1 MPIRLT
7 HTEAE
12 IAACFAVMQELRPH
26 LSPDEF
32 VERVQRQQQQGFLL
46 AALEEEGE
54 VMAVA
59 GFRLLES
66 LAWGRFLYVDDLV
79 TQSEVRS
86 KGHGRLLLD
95 WLVRYARE
103 HRCQELHLDSG
114 VQRFR
119 AHRFYLLHG
128 MEISCHHFAMRL

>member
-1 MPIRLT
+1 MPIRLAQ
-7 HTEAE
+7 TEAE
-12 IAACFAVMQELRPH
+12 IAACFPVMQELRPH

-32 VERVQRQQQQGFLL
+32 VERVRRQQQQGYLL
-46 AALEEEGE
+46 AALEEGGE
-54 VMAVA
+54 VVAVA
-59 GFRLLES
+59 GFRLLENF
-66 LAWGRFLYVDDLV
+66 AWSRFLYVDDLV

-86 KGHGRLLLD
+86 KGHGRQLLD

-119 AHRFYLLHG
+119 AHRFYLIHG
-128 MEISCHHFAMRL
+128 MEISSHHFVMRL